1 MTTSI
6 RFMSYLTLTIGL
18 SVTGQSMAQ
27 ISDCSGQWQVFSQIP
42 DNEGAFPDTHVS
54 YFRYTFQLPAE
65 RKIMFKVSGRYPR
78 GRYMGFNIYNSVQM
92 DSKTGIADFEIEPD
106 SGSEN
111 PYRTGDADTAGS
123 YTLWMNPHEPKIAQ
137 TPMVNDLT
145 AATDDPT
152 AKLNREIWYRIYA
165 PSNGAGGSG
174 EVDLPRVEA
183 YDQSSG
189 RPVACPTHVEI
200 PVPKGSLDWSKLWTL
215 PPGPREDKSLHFV
228 HHQGMGLYANRDTH
242 YVAARLPLRGSSD
255 DVAIIKFRAPRVPSS
270 MGDLGHPERAD
281 VRYWSFCIGSAMVTT
296 TSSCLSD
303 GDAIVDEN
311 GFVTI
316 VIGKPAFRV
325 LTSGV
330 NFMNRPNAFLPM
342 LIYRN
347 LLTTDGFTGDIR
359 TIPFWMA
366 RNPLT
371 SIADDFAADKFIGDY
386 APVGLVCPSA
396 EYQTTRCQH

>member
-145 AATDDPT
+145 AAT
-152 AKLNREIWYRIYA
+152 KREEKRGESDVVDGNCLFFLS
-165 PSNGAGGSG
+165 PS
-174 EVDLPRVEA
+174 
-183 YDQSSG
+183 
-189 RPVACPTHVEI
+189 
-200 PVPKGSLDWSKLWTL
+200 
-215 PPGPREDKSLHFV
+215 
-228 HHQGMGLYANRDTH
+228 
-242 YVAARLPLRGSSD
+242 LRGSLARSLC
-255 DVAIIKFRAPRVPSS
+255 SS
-270 MGDLGHPERAD
+270 
-281 VRYWSFCIGSAMVTT
+281 
-296 TSSCLSD
+296 
-303 GDAIVDEN
+303 
-311 GFVTI
+311 
-316 VIGKPAFRV
+316 
-325 LTSGV
+325 
-330 NFMNRPNAFLPM
+330 
-342 LIYRN
+342 
-347 LLTTDGFTGDIR
+347 
-359 TIPFWMA
+359 
-366 RNPLT
+366 
-371 SIADDFAADKFIGDY
+371 
-386 APVGLVCPSA
+386 
-396 EYQTTRCQH
+396 RCCY